1 METTPPT
8 ATSADPSVP
17 AVTSAEPSVP
27 SVPAVA
33 GPSTVAGYE
42 PPPPAPRGQPVNV
55 AFLPLALAVFVII
68 AFVLAAWTFLAAG

>member
-1 METTPPT
+1 MSLDTTPPT
-8 ATSADPSVP
+8 AASADASVP
-17 AVTSAEPSVP
+17 AVTSAQP

-33 GPSTVAGYE
+33 QPPTVAGYE

-55 AFLPLALAVFVII
+55 AFLPLALVTFVIF